1 MFNYDMYCDLFVWIA
16 AFGFSELLID
26 LLNIKSVP
34 RRVMYYSFCIV
45 VAYVI
50 SSNFKIVQKNP
61 PSPTQQKVE

>member
-1 MFNYDMYCDLFVWIA
+1 MFNYDMYCDLFIWIA

-26 LLNIKSVP
+26 LLNIKSVG

-50 SSNFKIVQKNP
+50 SSNFKIVKKNDP
-61 PSPTQQKVE
+61 PTQQKVE

>member
-1 MFNYDMYCDLFVWIA
+1 MSNYDVYCDLLVWIA

-34 RRVMYYSFCIV
+34 RRVIYYSICIV
-45 VAYVI
+45 TAYVI

>member
-1 MFNYDMYCDLFVWIA
+1 MSNYDVYCDLLVWIA

-34 RRVMYYSFCIV
+34 RRVIYYSICIV
-45 VAYVI
+45 AAYVI